1 MSIINNSHAIGVD
14 SRNLILKTR
23 GSLHVKVGDRY
34 YELDFRNMASN
45 SDEESKETEKEQY
58 IISIENKSIIDG
70 MEYPGDN
77 KLLVGT
83 ADKSLFVTTGG
94 KYIDLSPN
102 AITSDSTN
110 STIKSDSIVE
120 ETRIDEIRNATVYGA
135 LTGTGG
141 TEIDFENNRITTDN
155 LVVTKSIS
163 YPRQTITNWCT
174 KTNALKSDYTC
185 YDFLELVEIPKYQTE
200 DMETSVQKMFVKSG
214 VMIKSTINADIWV
227 SIEDYEETIIH
238 FENGGVYVIYTFND
252 SLTYSKL

>member
-1 MSIINNSHAIGVD
+1 
-14 SRNLILKTR
+14 
-23 GSLHVKVGDRY
+23 VGDRY

-83 ADKSLFVTTGG
+83 ADKSLFVTAGG
-94 KYIDLSPN
+94 KYIDLSPT

-110 STIKSDSIVE
+110 STIKSDSIAE

-155 LVVTKSIS
+155 LVVTKSMS
-163 YPRQTITNWCT
+163 YPRQTITN
-174 KTNALKSDYTC
+174 
-185 YDFLELVEIPKYQTE
+185 
-200 DMETSVQKMFVKSG
+200 
-214 VMIKSTINADIWV
+214 
-227 SIEDYEETIIH
+227 
-238 FENGGVYVIYTFND
+238 
-252 SLTYSKL
+252 